1 MKKFLYIGAMSALL
15 LAACGE
21 EQAEKTD
28 AAQEELDKAK
38 EKEAEKAKKEAEKEA
53 KQKAKEEEKKAKEEE
68 KQAKQEAKE
77 TEKEEKNKA
86 KEDEKKA
93 KEEAKLK
100 EEQADKEK
108 EAKKKAEKEAKA
120 KSKEEEKIKKQKEY
134 FVKNTQPAIDEWV
147 KTYDQ
152 LWESVWKPTF
162 EAIGNGSRDV
172 YTAYDNM
179 KSLKEG
185 YRALTLKDSVPVE
198 GLSKE
203 QQKTIN
209 EAMRDLTYAASSRQ
223 LAADK
228 AMKMFD
234 TSDFSPSQMD
244 RIKSDVTAAD
254 TQLLKGVA
262 GITKVKQEL
271 GLIEGA
277 KK

>member
-1 MKKFLYIGAMSALL
+1 VKKKLLYIGALSALL
-15 LAACGE
+15 LTACGVEKAE
-21 EQAEKTD
+21 EPDK
-28 AAQEELDKAK
+28 AQEESDKAK
-38 EKEAEKAKKEAEKEA
+38 KKEAEQAKKEAEKEA
-53 KQKAKEEEKKAKEEE
+53 KQKA
-68 KQAKQEAKE
+68 
-77 TEKEEKNKA
+77 N
-86 KEDEKKA
+86 EDEKKA
-93 KEEAKLK
+93 KE
-100 EEQADKEK
+100 D
-108 EAKKKAEKEAKA
+108 
-120 KSKEEEKIKKQKEY
+120 EKINKQKEY

-152 LWESVWKPTF
+152 LWESIWKPTF

-185 YRALTLKDSVPVE
+185 YRELTLKDSVPVD
-198 GLSKE
+198 GLNKE
-203 QQKTIN
+203 QQKTIK

-244 RIKSDVTAAD
+244 RIKSDVSASD
-254 TQLLKGVA
+254 TQLLKGVT

-277 KK
+277 K

>member
-53 KQKAKEEEKKAKEEE
+53 K
-68 KQAKQEAKE
+68 
-77 TEKEEKNKA
+77 
-86 KEDEKKA
+86 
-93 KEEAKLK
+93 
-100 EEQADKEK
+100 
-108 EAKKKAEKEAKA
+108 A

-152 LWESVWKPTF
+152 LWESIWKPTF

-172 YTAYDNM
+172 FTAYDNM

-203 QQKTIN
+203 QQKTIK
-209 EAMRDLTYAASSRQ
+209 EAMRDLTYAAASRQ
-223 LAADK
+223 IAAEK

-234 TSDFSPSQMD
+234 TSHLKW
-244 RIKSDVTAAD
+244 IK
-254 TQLLKGVA
+254 
-262 GITKVKQEL
+262 
-271 GLIEGA
+271 
-277 KK
+277 